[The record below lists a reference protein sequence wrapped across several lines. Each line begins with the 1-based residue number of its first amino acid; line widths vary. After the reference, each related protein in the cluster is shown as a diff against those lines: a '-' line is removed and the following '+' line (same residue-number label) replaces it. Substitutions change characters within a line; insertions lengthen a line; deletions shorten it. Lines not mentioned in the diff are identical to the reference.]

1 MAQQAQQA
9 QRWLEGPLGSHGA
22 GCGQDGRSP
31 GLTSAISEGDK
42 SSAAAEGVG
51 VCAVAAATSAGGNR
65 GSSGRPGSAQ
75 PVDADGGLFST
86 RAGGGAGCARRGAV
100 VASAV
105 GDSSDAALEWLGIEG
120 AAAAASMPG
129 ELDRT
134 GSPVWL
140 VGCPSV
146 AGIIE
151 PCRIVV
157 LVVEHGCVGD
167 TVGGVR
173 PAALGSG

>member
-1 MAQQAQQA
+1 M
-9 QRWLEGPLGSHGA
+9 W
-22 GCGQDGRSP
+22 
-31 GLTSAISEGDK
+31 
-42 SSAAAEGVG
+42 
-51 VCAVAAATSAGGNR
+51 AVAAAASAVGNR

-75 PVDADGGLFST
+75 PGGADGVSFSP

-100 VASAV
+100 VASAI
-105 GDSSDAALEWLGIEG
+105 GDSSDGSLKWLGIGG

-129 ELDRT
+129 KVGRT
-134 GSPVWL
+134 GSPVWM
-140 VGCPSV
+140 VGCSSV

-157 LVVEHGCVGD
+157 LVVEHGCAVD

>member
-1 MAQQAQQA
+1 MARTAQ
-9 QRWLEGPLGSHGA
+9 
-22 GCGQDGRSP
+22 
-31 GLTSAISEGDK
+31 
-42 SSAAAEGVG
+42 GVG
-51 VCAVAAATSAGGNR
+51 KMGGAQVSPAPSQRGTSLALPLRGLACVPLRPPRRRVGTEVVRGGR
-65 GSSGRPGSAQ
+65 ASAQ